1 MVVETEKFLIEKKL
15 KRFLELKVVDNMGSF
30 FMLIREVMEYI
41 EKFDGL
47 SGLEKKLMIKENLI
61 ILLKRQSNFES
72 VNLYIPL
79 LEPYIENLILLS
91 KSKILLNLKN
101 NFLKRCFGYEIS
113 KGQIIYSDV

>member
-1 MVVETEKFLIEKKL
+1 MVTETEKNLIEKKV
-15 KRFLELKVVDNMGSF
+15 KRFLSLKVVNNLGSF

-47 SGLEKKLMIKENLI
+47 SGFEKKLMIKKNLI
-61 ILLKRQSNFES
+61 ILLKIQSNFEN

-101 NFLKRCFGYEIS
+101 NFLKRCFGYGIS
-113 KGQIIYSDV
+113 KGQIISSDV

>member
-1 MVVETEKFLIEKKL
+1 MIVETEKNLIEKKV
-15 KRFLELKVVDNMGSF
+15 KRFLSLKVVDNMGSF

-79 LEPYIENLILLS
+79 LEPYIEVLITIS
-91 KSKILLNLKN
+91 KTKLLLNLKKGY
-101 NFLKRCFGYEIS
+101 LKRCF
-113 KGQIIYSDV
+113 